1 MKNKPIKF
9 FKNKPLNNIILFIV
23 IYLIC
28 HNIFSPKTG
37 GPNINI
43 TKLDFTVR
51 APCSLEYYR
60 LKLNSLIDNMTKK
73 GVLIKFLKDP
83 QCNENLNLFNTHVYL
98 KNSEISFVKNEFN
111 KFILNN
117 LDPELIE
124 YELNKQISLIK
135 GQIIYKEYI
144 FKSFIE
150 NPYKYRKHEYND
162 YLDYNDY
169 LERMAKEI
177 SNLKYKKMN
186 LEDMLIKKDYVNISY
201 SEVYKRYN
209 SSIFNNYFIFNI
221 SLSILIYL
229 FFYCCFLLFSKSK
242 SSLI

>member
-51 APCSLEYYR
+51 APCSIEYYR
-60 LKLNSLIDNMTKK
+60 LKLNSLIDNLTKK

-83 QCNENLNLFNTHVYL
+83 KCNENLNIFNTHVYF
-98 KNSEISFVKNEFN
+98 KNSEISFVKKKFN

-117 LDPELIE
+117 LNSKDIE
-124 YELNKQISLIK
+124 YEIKKQISLNEI
-135 GQIIYKEYI
+135 QIRLREYI
-144 FKSFIE
+144 FMS
-150 NPYKYRKHEYND
+150 
-162 YLDYNDY
+162 Y
-169 LERMAKEI
+169 LEKPSKYKNQSQFETIAKKI
-177 SNLKYKKMN
+177 SNLKHKQMYLKDLLN
-186 LEDMLIKKDYVNISY
+186 KKDYVSINY
-201 SEVYKRYN
+201 SKIDKRYN
-209 SSIFNNYFIFNI
+209 SSVFNNYLIFNL
-221 SLSILIYL
+221 SLSILIYS
-229 FFYCCFLLFSKSK
+229 FFYCCVLLFSKSK
-242 SSLI
+242 SKLI

>member
-1 MKNKPIKF
+1 MKNKLPKF
-9 FKNKPLNNIILFIV
+9 FKNKPLNNIILFII

-28 HNIFSPKTG
+28 HNIFSPKVIG
-37 GPNINI
+37 SNINI
-43 TKLDFTVR
+43 SKLDFTVK
-51 APCSLEYYR
+51 APCSLKYYR

-83 QCNENLNLFNTHVYL
+83 KCNENLNLFKTHVYL

-117 LDPELIE
+117 LDPEFIE

-135 GQIIYKEYI
+135 IQIRYQEYI
-144 FKSFIE
+144 FKNFIE
-150 NPYKYRKHEYND
+150 NPLKYRNHD
-162 YLDYNDY
+162 F
-169 LERMAKEI
+169 LERITKEI